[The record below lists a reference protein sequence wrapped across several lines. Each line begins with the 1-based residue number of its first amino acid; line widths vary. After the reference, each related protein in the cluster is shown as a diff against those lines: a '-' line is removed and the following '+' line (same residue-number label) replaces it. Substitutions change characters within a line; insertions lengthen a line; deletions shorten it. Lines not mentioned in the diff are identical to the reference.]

1 MLSPPAARCVPASV
15 PAYGSKLLKRAQV
28 HGDRVSI
35 LGSWA
40 LLAMRVAVVPRIP
53 VRLASRIGRGPATS
67 RCWPSA
73 SRLLAAR
80 FIGPQCTDCGP
91 GLVSR
96 RRGDG
101 DGGDDIVAM

>member
-15 PAYGSKLLKRAQV
+15 PYYGSKPLKLAQV
-28 HGDRVSI
+28 HGDRASI

-40 LLAMRVAVVPRIP
+40 PLAMRVAVVPHIP
-53 VRLASRIGRGPATS
+53 VRLASRIDRGPATS

-101 DGGDDIVAM
+101 GDDIVAM